1 MTKGKPTEEPVVCDI
16 CGQIVDEKPD
26 RHDFGL
32 VGNKLPLNG
41 HFTCIRNVIDKIMD
55 PNRKAL
61 NKWDSDRV
69 RTLQRQTLD
78 LALPIIQVR
87 LENVIRNLETEWVE
101 SQVEEEKKERQAR
114 REIHECERF
123 MKFRTITPE
132 RKTRVEIQLEKLRV
146 DRKKQP
152 TQEKLSGS
160 NGNVE

>member
-1 MTKGKPTEEPVVCDI
+1 MEKEKPQKGSMVCGI

-26 RHDFGL
+26 SHNFGL
-32 VGNKLPLNG
+32 ITKIPLSG